1 MRIIG
6 GKFRSRKLLTL
17 SGLATR
23 PTLDG
28 TKEAIFN
35 SLGNYLPDYNVL
47 DIFGG
52 SGALGLESISR
63 GARHAYILDK
73 SSEAI
78 QVIRSNVLSLKV
90 EDSVTIIQG
99 SYDQILLRLSNKK
112 FDLVFIDPPFRMKV
126 IDEIITFLI
135 ENNMINDGGYIMA
148 EYPKED
154 IIQKHYEGFR
164 IKLCRRYAS
173 SEIIILEKE

>member
-17 SGLATR
+17 PGMATR

-35 SLGNYLPDYNVL
+35 SLGNYLPSYIIL

-63 GARHAYILDK
+63 GASHAYILDN
-73 SSEAI
+73 SLDAI
-78 QVIRSNVLSLKV
+78 KVIKSNVASLKV
-90 EDSVTIIQG
+90 DSQVTVIHG
-99 SYDQILLRLSNKK
+99 SYDKILERLTSKK

-126 IDEIITFLI
+126 IDEIILFLI
-135 ENNMINDGGYIMA
+135 ENDMINEGGYIMA
-148 EYPKED
+148 EYPRED
-154 IIQKHYEGFR
+154 VVQREYEGFR
-164 IKLCRRYAS
+164 IKLCRKYAS
-173 SEIIILEKE
+173 SEILILEKE